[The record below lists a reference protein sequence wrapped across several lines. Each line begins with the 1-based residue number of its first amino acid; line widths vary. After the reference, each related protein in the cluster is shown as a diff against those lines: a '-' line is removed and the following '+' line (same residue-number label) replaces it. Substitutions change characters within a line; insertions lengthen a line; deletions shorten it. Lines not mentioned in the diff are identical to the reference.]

1 MELNVID
8 MFCGG
13 GGESTGLIQAAH
25 EYDFDVN
32 ISAINH
38 WARAIET
45 HAANYPFAEHIRESV
60 EKIDPEKL
68 KAADDTDLLWASP
81 GCQHFSVARGGKPRN
96 EQMRA
101 PAWEVLRFVETLH
114 PKRVIIENVPEFQA
128 WGPLTPDGKIIQSE
142 KGKTFRA
149 FIRSLQSLNYCVSYR
164 VLCAADYGAPTS
176 RRRLFIQA
184 VRKDCGKRI
193 LWPDMTNTKSGDM
206 FLPKWR
212 SASEIIDWSIPCQLI
227 SERAKPLADATLRR
241 IEYGIREFWGDYA
254 EPFIAKLYGQ
264 SKAESI
270 ENPVSTISCSG
281 AHHMLVQPFLAR
293 YNGGDNRVHKIDEP
307 VPTLDTSNRYGVVEP
322 FVSAI
327 GQTSARQRNR
337 TIDKPLS
344 TICTKQEHCLVQ
356 PFITEYYGNGG
367 AHPVGIPL
375 PTVTTKDRFAVCGTT
390 DGIELGF
397 RMLQP
402 KELAAATGF
411 PADYKFTGTK
421 VEVVKQIGN
430 AVPPNFSRAM
440 FGQILRERCYKA
452 SLFE

>member
-1 MELNVID
+1 MNQLNIID

-13 GGESTGLIQAAH
+13 GGESTGLISAAH

-32 ISAINH
+32 MSAINH
-38 WARAIET
+38 WERAIET
-45 HAANYPFAEHIRESV
+45 HAANYPFAEHRIEDVQTIKPES
-60 EKIDPEKL
+60 L
-68 KAADDTDLLWASP
+68 KASVNTDLLWASP

-96 EQMRA
+96 EQLRA
-101 PAWEVLRFVETLH
+101 PAWEVLRFVETIR
-114 PKRVIIENVPEFQA
+114 PKRVIIENVPEFQT
-128 WGPLTPDGKIIQSE
+128 WGPLTEDGKVIQSQ
-142 KGKTFRA
+142 KGKTFNA
-149 FIRSLQSLNYCVSYR
+149 FIHALQSLNYIASYK

-193 LWPDMTNTKSGDM
+193 VWPKVTNVKDGDM

-212 SASEIIDWSIPCQLI
+212 AASEIIDWSIPCQLI
-227 SERAKPLADATLRR
+227 KDRKKPLANATLKR

-254 EPFIAKLYGQ
+254 EPFIAKLYGN
-264 SKAESI
+264 SNAESI
-270 ENPVSTISCSG
+270 NNPLSTISCSG
-281 AHHMLVQPFLAR
+281 AHHMLIQPF
-293 YNGGDNRVHKIDEP
+293 V
-307 VPTLDTSNRYGVVEP
+307 T
-322 FVSAI
+322 AI
-327 GQTSARQRNR
+327 GQTSAKNR
-337 TIDKPLS
+337 SRTLDKPLS

-367 AHPVGIPL
+367 VHPIGIPL
-375 PTVTTKDRFAVCGTT
+375 PTITTKDRFAVCGVT

-430 AVPPNFSRAM
+430 AVPPNFAKALFS
-440 FGQILRERCYKA
+440 QILKG
-452 SLFE
+452 L

>member
-1 MELNVID
+1 MKLNIID

-81 GCQHFSVARGGKPRN
+81 GCQHFSVARGRKPRN
-96 EQMRA
+96 EQQRA
-101 PAWEVLRFVETLH
+101 PAWEVLRFVETVH
-114 PKRVIIENVPEFQA
+114 PKRVIVENVPEFQS
-128 WGPLTPDGKIIQSE
+128 WGPLDPEGRVIQSE
-142 KGKTFRA
+142 KGKTFKA
-149 FIRSLQSLNYCVSYR
+149 FIRALQSFCYTVSYR
-164 VLCAADYGAPTS
+164 ILCAADYGAPTS
-176 RRRLFIQA
+176 RKRLFIQA

-193 LWPDMTNTKSGDM
+193 MWPSATNTKDGDM
-206 FLPKWR
+206 FLPRWR
-212 SASEIIDWSIPCQLI
+212 AASEVIDWSIPCKLI

-241 IEYGIREFWGDYA
+241 IEYGIREFWGDRA
-254 EPFIAKLYGQ
+254 EPFIARLYGQ

-270 ENPVSTISCSG
+270 DKPLSTISCSG
-281 AHHMLVQPFLAR
+281 AHHMLIQPFPA
-293 YNGGDNRVHKIDEP
+293 GG
-307 VPTLDTSNRYGVVEP
+307 G
-322 FVSAI
+322 
-327 GQTSARQRNR
+327 
-337 TIDKPLS
+337 
-344 TICTKQEHCLVQ
+344 VQ

-367 AHPVGIPL
+367 NHPVGIPL
-375 PTVTTKDRFAVCGTT
+375 PTITTKDRFAICGSA
-390 DGIELGF
+390 DGIELGY

-411 PADYKFTGTK
+411 PADYKFTGSKT
-421 VEVVKQIGN
+421 EVVKQIGN
-430 AVPPNFSRAM
+430 AVPPSFSRAM
-440 FGQILRERCYKA
+440 FRQILRESVARR
-452 SLFE
+452 

>member
-1 MELNVID
+1 MKKLNIID

-13 GGESTGLIQAAH
+13 GGESTGLIEAAH
-25 EYDFDVN
+25 EYGFDVN
-32 ISAINH
+32 MSAINH
-38 WARAIET
+38 WERAIET
-45 HAANYPFAEHIRESV
+45 HSANYPFAEHRIEDVQTINPES
-60 EKIDPEKL
+60 L
-68 KAADDTDLLWASP
+68 KASVNTDLLWASP

-101 PAWEVLRFVETLH
+101 PAWDVLRFVEIIR
-114 PKRVIIENVPEFQA
+114 PKRVIVENVPEFQT
-128 WGPLTPDGKIIQSE
+128 WGPLSPDGKVIQSE
-142 KGKTFRA
+142 KGKTFNV
-149 FIRSLQSLNYCVSYR
+149 FIRALQSLNYTVSYR

-193 LWPDMTNTKSGDM
+193 LWPKMTNTKDGDL

-212 SASEIIDWSIPCQLI
+212 AASEIIDWSIPCQLI
-227 SERAKPLADATLRR
+227 SERKKPLADATLRR
-241 IEYGIREFWGDYA
+241 IEYGIREYWGNYA
-254 EPFIAKLYGQ
+254 EPFIAKLYGT
-264 SKAESI
+264 STAESL
-270 ENPVSTISCSG
+270 EKPLSSISCSG
-281 AHHMLVQPFLAR
+281 AHHMLIRPFLAR

-307 VPTLDTSNRYGVVEP
+307 VPTLDTRNRYGIVEP
-322 FVSAI
+322 FISAI
-327 GQTSARQRNR
+327 GQTSAKQRNR

-367 AHPVGIPL
+367 AHQIGIPL
-375 PTVTTKDRFAVCGTT
+375 PTITTKDRFAVCGVT

-402 KELAAATGF
+402 TELAAATGF

-430 AVPPNFSRAM
+430 AVPPNFAKAM
-440 FGQILRERCYKA
+440 FTQILKEFVSKG
-452 SLFE
+452 

>member
-1 MELNVID
+1 MKKINIVD

-13 GGESTGLIQAAH
+13 GGESTGLIAAAH
-25 EYDFDVN
+25 DFNFDVN

-38 WARAIET
+38 WERAIET
-45 HAANYPFAEHIRESV
+45 HAANYPFAEHRIEDVQTIKPES
-60 EKIDPEKL
+60 L
-68 KAADDTDLLWASP
+68 KASEDTDLLWASP

-114 PKRVIIENVPEFQA
+114 PKRVIIENVPEFQS
-128 WGPLTPDGKIIQSE
+128 WGALDSEGRIIPAE
-142 KGKTFRA
+142 KGKTFKA
-149 FIRSLQSLNYCVSYR
+149 FIRSLQSLNYIVSYR

-193 LWPDMTNTKSGDM
+193 VWAKTTHCKDGDL

-212 SASEIIDWSIPCQLI
+212 AAAEIIDWSIPCQLI

-241 IEYGIREFWGDYA
+241 IEYGIRKFWGDYA
-254 EPFIAKLYGQ
+254 EPFIARLYGQ

-281 AHHMLVQPFLAR
+281 AHHMLIQPF
-293 YNGGDNRVHKIDEP
+293 V
-307 VPTLDTSNRYGVVEP
+307 T
-322 FVSAI
+322 AI
-327 GQTSARQRNR
+327 GQTSSKSRNR
-337 TIDKPLS
+337 EIS
-344 TICTKQEHCLVQ
+344 TKQEHCQ
-356 PFITEYYGNGG
+356 
-367 AHPVGIPL
+367 
-375 PTVTTKDRFAVCGTT
+375 
-390 DGIELGF
+390 LGF

-411 PADYKFTGTK
+411 PADYKFIGTK

-430 AVPPNFSRAM
+430 AVPPDFAKAM
-440 FGQILRERCYKA
+440 FGQILKEMTT
-452 SLFE
+452 

>member
-1 MELNVID
+1 MSNKLNIID

-25 EYDFDVN
+25 EYGFDVN
-32 ISAINH
+32 MSAINH
-38 WARAIET
+38 WERAIET
-45 HAANYPFAEHIRESV
+45 HSANYPFAEHRIEDVQTINPES
-60 EKIDPEKL
+60 L
-68 KAADDTDLLWASP
+68 KASVNTDLLWASP

-101 PAWEVLRFVETLH
+101 PAWDVLRFIEIIR
-114 PKRVIIENVPEFQA
+114 PKRVIVENVPEFQT
-128 WGPLTPDGKIIQSE
+128 WGPLSPDGKVIQSE
-142 KGKTFRA
+142 KGKTFNV
-149 FIRSLQSLNYCVSYR
+149 FIRALQSLNYTVSYK

-193 LWPDMTNTKSGDM
+193 LWPKPTNEKEGDL

-227 SERAKPLADATLRR
+227 KDRKKPLADATLRR
-241 IEYGIREFWGDYA
+241 IEYGISEFWGGFA

-264 SKAESI
+264 STAEPLSK
-270 ENPVSTISCSG
+270 PLSTISCSG
-281 AHHMLVQPFLAR
+281 AHHMLIQPFLAR
-293 YNGGDNRVHKIDEP
+293 YNGGNNRVHKISEP
-307 VPTLDTSNRYGVVEP
+307 VPTLDTSNRYGIVE
-322 FVSAI
+322 
-327 GQTSARQRNR
+327 
-337 TIDKPLS
+337 
-344 TICTKQEHCLVQ
+344 
-356 PFITEYYGNGG
+356 PFITEYYGNGD
-367 AHPVGIPL
+367 AHKIGIPL
-375 PTVTTKDRFAVCGTT
+375 PTITTKDRFALCGVT

-402 KELAAATGF
+402 TELAAATGF

-430 AVPPNFSRAM
+430 AVPPNFAKAM
-440 FGQILRERCYKA
+440 FGQILKEMTA
-452 SLFE
+452 